1 MYSEGTESP
10 HNATVGTVH
19 RSIINT
25 ITKMKKEKKHSV
37 TNNILFS
44 HSAPWWSSGFRLLS
58 HLTRLPPSPPQHLIS
73 STCFI
78 FKWSDSIGSPPLKS
92 CPSALLNV
100 MCSNT
105 SIDKNSFVT
114 FRNQHPIDWCP
125 LTSNYDE
132 ALPLT
137 TVPLTHKNR
146 KTPVIPRL

>member
-10 HNATVGTVH
+10 HNVTVGTVQLQKYNKYNYKNEE
-19 RSIINT
+19 REET
-25 ITKMKKEKKHSV
+25 
-37 TNNILFS
+37 FS
-44 HSAPWWSSGFRLLS
+44 HKQEFIRPFCPLVTIGILS

-73 STCFI
+73 SACFI

-146 KTPVIPRL
+146 NTPVIPRL